1 MANEQT
7 AALNAIRPGRT
18 NMPAVDHQLI
28 IAVSVLLLFGLLI
41 VYSASI
47 ALADG
52 PRYASYGQYYFVVRH
67 AVLLLLGV
75 FVALMVANVPM
86 DVWQR
91 YAIPIFLISV
101 LLLTLVLVPGIGR
114 GVNGARRWL

>member
-28 IAVSVLLLFGLLI
+28 IAVSVLLLFGLLM

-52 PRYASYGQYYFVVRH
+52 PRYASYGQYYFASRH
-67 AVLLLLGV
+67 GVFIMIGAVAALITVTVPMRVWEHLAVPLFLACVVLLV
-75 FVALMVANVPM
+75 
-86 DVWQR
+86 
-91 YAIPIFLISV
+91 IV
-101 LLLTLVLVPGIGR
+101 LLPGICR
-114 GVNGARRWL
+114 EVNGGRRWL